1 MARHAEFKETPTLI
15 VTAFRQFSQLMQDE
29 VALAKAEV
37 SQNLSRAGT
46 GLALMGV
53 AALLALT
60 ALNVLATAMVGYLA
74 ATEMSAGTAAIV
86 VGAGLLI
93 AALVLALMGKGR
105 LSADA
110 MTPDRT
116 VQNLKDDVD
125 TMKEATNA

>member
-60 ALNVLATAMVGYLA
+60 ALNVLATALVGYLA
-74 ATEMSAGTAAIV
+74 ATEMSVGTAAIV

>member
-74 ATEMSAGTAAIV
+74 ATEMSVGTAAIV

>member
-74 ATEMSAGTAAIV
+74 ATEMSVGTAAIV

-125 TMKEATNA
+125 TMKEATDA